1 MLGVTIGFM
10 VYLGGPIVLL
20 DRFLLIQ
27 YSAKQ
32 AAAGGEFALTPAE
45 HHRT

>member
-1 MLGVTIGFM
+1 M

-20 DRFLLIQ
+20 DRFLLVQ

-32 AAAGGEFALTPAE
+32 ASGEPQLLFPSAGRHQA
-45 HHRT
+45 